1 MKTLKDRMNDI
12 GCSTFINIL
21 YPELK
26 KDIDVGIQT
35 LNERHEEYSKYT
47 LNSQKSRLSKCKSIF
62 RNEEICDALRF
73 VIDSNRVSDEL
84 KQKAERYLKTEL
96 ICSK

>member
-26 KDIDVGIQT
+26 KDINIDIQT
-35 LNERHEEYSKYT
+35 VAARHETYSK
-47 LNSQKSRLSKCKSIF
+47 
-62 RNEEICDALRF
+62 
-73 VIDSNRVSDEL
+73 
-84 KQKAERYLKTEL
+84 
-96 ICSK
+96 

>member
-26 KDIDVGIQT
+26 KDINIDIQT
-35 LNERHEEYSKYT
+35 VAARHETYSKYT
-47 LNSQKSRLSKCKSIF
+47 IKSQKSRLSKCKSIF
-62 RNEEICDALRF
+62 KNNEICEALIFVIESTRVSEEIRC
-73 VIDSNRVSDEL
+73 
-84 KQKAERYLKTEL
+84 KAETYLKMETY
-96 ICSK
+96 I